1 MKGKKKIV
9 IFAMALCLLSVF
21 ALIVFGNQALVCSTY
36 ILQSKSLTK
45 EADGF
50 RIAQVS
56 DLHNTAFGKNNGR
69 LLSLL
74 KEAEPDIIVITG
86 DMIDS
91 YGDMTEARRTEIA
104 LRFAE
109 EAMKIAP
116 CYYVAGNHEARISS
130 YGEFKKALEERG
142 VIVLENEREMLTFG
156 GESITLIGIDDPLFQ
171 MGDAAEITEQKL
183 QALTRE
189 EDGYTILL
197 SHRPDLFD
205 VYAAS
210 GVNLVFAG
218 HVHGG
223 QFRLPF
229 VGGLYAPNQGLL
241 PEYDS
246 GLYTSGNTDM
256 LVSRGLGNSSFPIRF
271 NNRPEVILVELRY

>member
-1 MKGKKKIV
+1 MKGKKKIIIV
-9 IFAMALCLLSVF
+9 SILLCLLAGF

-36 ILQSKSLTK
+36 ILQSNSLPK

-50 RIAQVS
+50 RIAQIS
-56 DLHNTAFGKNNGR
+56 DLHSTEFGKNNER

-74 KEAEPDIIVITG
+74 KETEPNIIVITG
-86 DMIDS
+86 DMLDS
-91 YGDMTEARRTEIA
+91 YRDTADSRKIA
-104 LRFAE
+104 LYFAE
-109 EAMKIAP
+109 EAVKIAP
-116 CYYVAGNHEARISS
+116 CYYVAGNHEARIGS

-142 VIVLENEREMLTFG
+142 VIVLENEREVLTFG

-210 GVNLVFAG
+210 GVDLVFAG

-229 VGGLYAPNQGLL
+229 IGGLYAPNQGLL

>member
-1 MKGKKKIV
+1 MKRKKKI
-9 IFAMALCLLSVF
+9 IIGSFLFCLLAGF

-36 ILQSKSLTK
+36 ILQSGSLPK
-45 EADGF
+45 AADGF
-50 RIAQVS
+50 RIAQIS
-56 DLHNTAFGKNNGR
+56 DLHNTEFGKNNGR

-86 DMIDS
+86 DMLDS
-91 YGDMTEARRTEIA
+91 YRDKRTEIA
-104 LRFAE
+104 LHFAE

-142 VIVLENEREMLTFG
+142 VIVLENEREVLTFG
-156 GESITLIGIDDPLFQ
+156 DESITLIGIDDPLFQ
-171 MGDAAEITEQKL
+171 IGDAAEITEQKL

-189 EDGYTILL
+189 DDGYTILL

-210 GVNLVFAG
+210 GVDLVFTG